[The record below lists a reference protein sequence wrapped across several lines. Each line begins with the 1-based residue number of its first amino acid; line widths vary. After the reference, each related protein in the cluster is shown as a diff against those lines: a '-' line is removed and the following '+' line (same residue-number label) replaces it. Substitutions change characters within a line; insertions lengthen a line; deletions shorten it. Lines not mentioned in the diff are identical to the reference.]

1 MTSGFR
7 TVGAA
12 VAVLIAGGALVAL
25 YLRHHEEAGAE
36 TTREAPVVAPSRV
49 ERTPEAVLVSIDS
62 ADADRIGLEIASVSR
77 VTHAPG
83 ERLAGEVL
91 AEAERIAVLR
101 APVAGRLAVAPGAR
115 WPRLGERV
123 TAGAP
128 IARVSDALPM
138 AVSLSGVVTRINAQ
152 PGAIVEAGQELLEVV
167 DRSHPLVRVV
177 WSERAGNRPR
187 PSILLGPVGE
197 APTVT
202 GRLIG
207 PAPEA
212 DPATRRPAYLY
223 RADRAWLGATA
234 GTPVVAV
241 VPDTAVTRKATV
253 EPVLVPDRAV
263 VQWDGLAWVYVR
275 RAPGRFERVRIPTD
289 RPGAG
294 GWITAGPVAEGD
306 SVVVTGAQE
315 LLSEEFRA
323 RVTVGDESGE

>member
-1 MTSGFR
+1 MTSGRR
-7 TVGAA
+7 TLGTA
-12 VAVLIAGGALVAL
+12 VTVLVAGGALVAL
-25 YLRHHEEAGAE
+25 YIRHRQEGGAE
-36 TTREAPVVAPSRV
+36 TAREAPVVAPTRV

-62 ADADRIGLEIASVSR
+62 ADADRIGLEIAALSR
-77 VTHAPG
+77 VTRAPG

-91 AEAERIAVLR
+91 AEPERIAVLR
-101 APVAGRLAVAPGAR
+101 APVAGRLTVVPGAR
-115 WPRLGERV
+115 WPRLGDRI
-123 TAGAP
+123 TAGVP

-152 PGAIVEAGQELLEVV
+152 PGAIVEAGQDLLEVV
-167 DRSHPLVRVV
+167 DQSHPLVRVV

-187 PSILLGPVGE
+187 PSILLGPMGS
-197 APTVT
+197 APAIA

-207 PAPEA
+207 QSPEA

-223 RADRAWLGATA
+223 RADRAWLGATP
-234 GTPVVAV
+234 GTPVVAL
-241 VPDTAVTRKATV
+241 VPDTAGTDKPSR

-263 VQWDGLAWVYVR
+263 VQWDGLAWVYLL

-289 RPGAG
+289 RPGVG
-294 GWITAGPVAEGD
+294 GWIVAGPLAEGD
-306 SVVVTGAQE
+306 TIAITGAQE